1 LSELAT
7 TINVFLSSPS
17 NGFVSACSNTVL
29 DVWPYFLDSRIAR
42 WALVSFVEAT
52 IFMVFVIFSM
62 LRIDL
67 SLSSIS
73 RSVAKV
79 LSRSLA
85 LFSLLSFET
94 AYRKG
99 AAAFKAGRA
108 ARDNIILSDEFN

>member
-1 LSELAT
+1 
-7 TINVFLSSPS
+7 
-17 NGFVSACSNTVL
+17 
-29 DVWPYFLDSRIAR
+29 
-42 WALVSFVEAT
+42 
-52 IFMVFVIFSM
+52 MVFVIFSM

-108 ARDNIILSDEFN
+108 VRDNIILSDEFN